1 MVFVPGRGRKP
12 FGDGKAEVI
21 DWGALIHEA
30 VEVSR
35 HVARADAEEG
45 VWV

>member
-1 MVFVPGRGRKP
+1 MVVIAGRGCEP
-12 FGDGKAEVI
+12 FGDGEAEVV
-21 DWGALIHEA
+21 DGGALIHEA

-35 HVARADAEEG
+35 HVTRADAEEG